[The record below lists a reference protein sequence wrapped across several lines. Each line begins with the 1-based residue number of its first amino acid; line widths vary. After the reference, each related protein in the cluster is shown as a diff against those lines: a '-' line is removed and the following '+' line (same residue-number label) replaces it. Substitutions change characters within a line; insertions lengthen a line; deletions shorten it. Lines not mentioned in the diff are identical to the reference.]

1 MKMLKKAAAV
11 LLAAA
16 MSLTM
21 LTACGG
27 GSGSGVGGGIPESG
41 SYTMETTMV
50 ENTDG
55 PVTQNNRYYV
65 TSNGTWYYYEQT
77 SGTHASASLSNMKT
91 GEHYVINPT
100 NNKAWKAES
109 SSAGGEDGNE
119 EVGGKVTATKTSGTW
134 KYNEKTYTTLEVTYT
149 AADFTQT
156 VKYCYDG
163 ATLAYIETTG
173 KDEGGRYY
181 SLEKV
186 TKYEKAANESKL
198 NPNNYKLV
206 KSSDDLF

>member
-55 PVTQNNRYYV
+55 PVTQNNRHYV
-65 TSNGTWYYYEQT
+65 TTNGTWYYSENVN
-77 SGTHASASLSNMKT
+77 GTHATASLSNMNT

-109 SSAGGEDGNE
+109 SSAGGEDVNE

-163 ATLAYIETTG
+163 ATLAYIEITG

-198 NPNNYKLV
+198 NPNNYNLV
-206 KSSDDLF
+206 EKSEDLF

>member
-16 MSLTM
+16 MSLVM

-27 GSGSGVGGGIPESG
+27 GSGSGAGGGIPVSG

-55 PVTQNNRYYV
+55 PVTQNIRRYV
-65 TSNGTWYYYEQT
+65 TSNGTWYYYENVT
-77 SGTHASASLSNMKT
+77 GTFTSASLSKVD
-91 GEHYVINPT
+91 GEHYVINPA
-100 NNKAWKAES
+100 NNKAWKTES

-119 EVGGKVTATKTSGTW
+119 KVTATKTSGTW
-134 KYNEKTYTTLEVTYT
+134 KYKEKTYTTQEVTYS

-173 KDEGGRYY
+173 KGEGGRYY

-198 NPNNYKLV
+198 NLSNYTLV
-206 KSSDDLF
+206 DNQDELF

>member
-1 MKMLKKAAAV
+1 MLKKAATV

-27 GSGSGVGGGIPESG
+27 GSGSGVGGGIPVSG
-41 SYTMETTMV
+41 SYTMETTKV
-50 ENTDG
+50 ENANG
-55 PVTQNNRYYV
+55 PVTQNNRHYV
-65 TSNGTWYYYEQT
+65 TTNGTWYYSEYVNGT
-77 SGTHASASLSNMKT
+77 SASASLSKAD

-119 EVGGKVTATKTSGTW
+119 EVDEKVTATKTSGTW
-134 KYNEKTYTTLEVTYT
+134 KYKEKTYTTQEVTYT
-149 AADFTQT
+149 AASFTQT

-206 KSSDDLF
+206 ENPQDLF

>member
-55 PVTQNNRYYV
+55 PVTQNNRHYV
-65 TSNGTWYYYEQT
+65 TSNGTWYYYEQAN
-77 SGTHASASLSNMKT
+77 GTHATASLSNMNT

-119 EVGGKVTATKTSGTW
+119 KVTATKTSGTW
-134 KYNEKTYTTLEVTYT
+134 KYKEKTYTTQEVTYS
-149 AADFTQT
+149 AASFTQT

-186 TKYEKAANESKL
+186 TKYEKVANESKL

>member
-27 GSGSGVGGGIPESG
+27 GSGSGAGGGIPASG
-41 SYTMETTMV
+41 SYTMETTVV

-65 TSNGTWYYYEQT
+65 TTNGTWYYSENVT
-77 SGTHASASLSNMKT
+77 GTFTSASLSKLD

-109 SSAGGEDGNE
+109 SSAGGEGDNE
-119 EVGGKVTATKTSGTW
+119 KVTATKTSGTW
-134 KYNEKTYTTLEVTYT
+134 KYKEKTYTTQEVTYT
-149 AADFTQT
+149 AASFTQT

-173 KDEGGRYY
+173 KNEGGRYY

-198 NPNNYKLV
+198 NLSNYTLV
-206 KSSDDLF
+206 DNQDELF

>member
-27 GSGSGVGGGIPESG
+27 GSGSGAGGGIPASG
-41 SYTMETTMV
+41 SYKMETTVV

-65 TSNGTWYYYEQT
+65 TTNGTWYYSENVT
-77 SGTHASASLSNMKT
+77 GTFTSASLSKLD

-109 SSAGGEDGNE
+109 SSAGGEGDNE
-119 EVGGKVTATKTSGTW
+119 KVTATKTSGTW
-134 KYNEKTYTTLEVTYT
+134 KYKEKTYTTQEVTYT
-149 AADFTQT
+149 AASFTQT

-173 KDEGGRYY
+173 KNEGGRYY

-198 NPNNYKLV
+198 NLSNYTLV
-206 KSSDDLF
+206 DNQDELF

>member
-1 MKMLKKAAAV
+1 MLKKAAAV

-27 GSGSGVGGGIPESG
+27 GSGSGAGGGIPASG
-41 SYTMETTMV
+41 SYTMETTVV

-65 TSNGTWYYYEQT
+65 TTNGTWYYSENVT
-77 SGTHASASLSNMKT
+77 GTFTSASLSKLD

-109 SSAGGEDGNE
+109 SSAGGEGDNE
-119 EVGGKVTATKTSGTW
+119 KVTATKTSGTW
-134 KYNEKTYTTLEVTYT
+134 KYKEKTYTTQEVTYT
-149 AADFTQT
+149 AASFTQT

-173 KDEGGRYY
+173 KNEGGRYY

-198 NPNNYKLV
+198 NLSNYTLV
-206 KSSDDLF
+206 DNQDELF

>member
-16 MSLTM
+16 MSLVM

-27 GSGSGVGGGIPESG
+27 GSGSGAGGGIPASG
-41 SYTMETTMV
+41 SYTMETTVV

-65 TSNGTWYYYEQT
+65 TTNGTWYYSENVT
-77 SGTHASASLSNMKT
+77 GTFTSASLSKVD
-91 GEHYVINPT
+91 GEHYVINPA
-100 NNKAWKAES
+100 NNKAWKTES

-119 EVGGKVTATKTSGTW
+119 KVTATKTSGTW
-134 KYNEKTYTTLEVTYT
+134 KYKEKTYTTQEVTYS

-173 KDEGGRYY
+173 KSEGGRYY

-198 NPNNYKLV
+198 NLSNYTLV
-206 KSSDDLF
+206 DNQDELF

>member
-1 MKMLKKAAAV
+1 MLKKAAAV

-16 MSLTM
+16 MSLVM
-21 LTACGG
+21 LTACG
-27 GSGSGVGGGIPESG
+27 GSGSGVGGGIPVSG

-55 PVTQNNRYYV
+55 PVTQNNRHYV
-65 TSNGTWYYYEQT
+65 TTNGTWYYSENVN
-77 SGTHASASLSNMKT
+77 GTHATASLSNMNT

-109 SSAGGEDGNE
+109 SSAGGEDVNE

-163 ATLAYIETTG
+163 ATLAYIEITG

-198 NPNNYKLV
+198 DLNNYNLV
-206 KSSDDLF
+206 EKSEDLF